1 MFVEIVPIFV
11 TRQKGKHESIRIHP
25 LPCNASVP
33 SLIHRNSNFAFPGT
47 VLPKS
52 TSALQ
57 GTEPNQ
63 MVNRSGVSF
72 PVMAP
77 FSQPQSSYILNQDI
91 ASRRRRASVLLRD
104 SKQAGKHKLPAAPT
118 AAEALQT
125 AATIC
130 VPVYGLRSLLRF
142 AVGAGKVSSRSA
154 AHAVDMSGSIR
165 ERSRSPAPSLTAGRA
180 SPTSVP

>member
-11 TRQKGKHESIRIHP
+11 TRQKGKHEPIRIHP

-91 ASRRRRASVLLRD
+91 APLQGIAPPDAGVQVYSSVIPN
-104 SKQAGKHKLPAAPT
+104 KQANTNYLQRRQPQKPCKRPRRYACQFTGCDRSFDSQW
-118 AAEALQT
+118 ALERYRR
-125 AATIC
+125 
-130 VPVYGLRSLLRF
+130 VRLL
-142 AVGAGKVSSRSA
+142 
-154 AHAVDMSGSIR
+154 M
-165 ERSRSPAPSLTAGRA
+165 P
-180 SPTSVP
+180 

>member
-1 MFVEIVPIFV
+1 MFVEIVTIFV

-47 VLPKS
+47 AKSNGESKRCVLSRNGPLLPASELLHSKSRYRS
-52 TSALQ
+52 TSR
-57 GTEPNQ
+57 
-63 MVNRSGVSF
+63 NR
-72 PVMAP
+72 
-77 FSQPQSSYILNQDI
+77 